1 MDLLELIHRDH
12 DDIARLL
19 DQLAALARARP
30 DAAVQLA
37 TQLVIAV
44 RVHALAEE
52 RVLYP
57 LVVGRLP
64 NLRAFALSAPQ
75 LHENLDTTID
85 KLLAPA
91 PADELAMLVG
101 IAHDL
106 FELHARDEEEGEVL
120 PVLRERLAREELA
133 SLAGALAAEKARLR
147 PRVERAAGSPARAA

>member
-12 DDIARLL
+12 DEIARLL
-19 DQLAALARARP
+19 DQLADLARARP
-30 DAAVQLA
+30 DAAVRLA
-37 TQLVIAV
+37 TQLAIAV

-57 LVVGRLP
+57 LIAGRLP
-64 NLRAFALSAPQ
+64 NLRSFALSAPQ

-85 KLLAPA
+85 KLLAPLPGDA
-91 PADELAMLVG
+91 LATLVG
-101 IAHDL
+101 VAHDL

-120 PVLRERLAREELA
+120 PVLRERLSREELTT
-133 SLAGALAAEKARLR
+133 LAGALAGEKARLR

>member
-12 DDIARLL
+12 DEIARLL
-19 DQLAALARARP
+19 DQLAGLARARP
-30 DAAVQLA
+30 DTAVQLA

-57 LVVGRLP
+57 LVTSRLP
-64 NLRAFALSAPQ
+64 NLRSFALSAPQ

-85 KLLAPA
+85 KLLVPV
-91 PADELAMLVG
+91 PGDELATLVG
-101 IAHDL
+101 VAHDL

-120 PVLRERLAREELA
+120 PVLRERLSREELA
-133 SLAGALAAEKARLR
+133 TLAGALAAEKARLR